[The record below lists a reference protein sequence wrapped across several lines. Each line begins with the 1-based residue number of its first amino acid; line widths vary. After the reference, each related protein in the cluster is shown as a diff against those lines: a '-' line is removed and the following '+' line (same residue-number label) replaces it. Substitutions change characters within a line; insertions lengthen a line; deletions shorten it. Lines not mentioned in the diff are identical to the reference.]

1 MGPPIPPT
9 SKAIRRAPITSPPSL
24 TSPLQLVQTTEPTLP
39 PSGLGPHDV
48 LLRIRAVSLNYRDV
62 LMLRGGYPGGVV
74 AEGVPGSDCAGEVVA
89 VGAAVTRFAVG
100 DRASPNL
107 DLANVDGEIAEG
119 GHVGL
124 GGDVDGVLREWGV
137 WGEGVLVQVPGYLS
151 WEEASTIA
159 CAGVTAWNAVNAPGS
174 LGKGKSVLI
183 QGTGGVSMFALL
195 IALAG
200 GFKPIITSSSDEKL
214 ETIRKSVGV
223 PDLLGYNYR
232 TTPDQAAEVKR
243 LTNGKGV
250 DIIVNNNGPAGIP
263 ADLESLAPYY
273 GTISVVGFL
282 AGMTADWNPGLLLG
296 LIGKTAKIQG
306 ITCGS
311 RVDYEALN
319 QFFEEKKVS
328 LKPLVDN
335 RIFDFDDS
343 QAAFDYLWSGKHVG
357 KVVIRIP

>member
-1 MGPPIPPT
+1 MAPTIPTT
-9 SKAIRRAPITSPPSL
+9 SRVFRRAPTTAPPSPSTPLPLVL
-24 TSPLQLVQTTEPTLP
+24 TSEPTLP
-39 PSGLGPHDV
+39 ASGLGPHDV
-48 LLRIRAVSLNYRDV
+48 LLRVRAVALNYRDV
-62 LMLRGGYPGGVV
+62 LMLRGGYPGGWSRR
-74 AEGVPGSDCAGEVVA
+74 GFPGRTA
-89 VGAAVTRFAVG
+89 
-100 DRASPNL
+100 RARWSPWARPWG
-107 DLANVDGEIAEG
+107 ANVDGEIAEG

-124 GGDVDGVLREWGV
+124 GGDVDGVLREWAV
-137 WGEGVLVQVPGYLS
+137 WDERVLVRVPEHLS

-159 CAGVTAWNAVNAPGS
+159 CAGVTAWNALNAPAS

-183 QGTGGVSMFALL
+183 QDPGTGGVSMFALL

-200 GFKPIITSSSDEKL
+200 GLTPIITSSSDAKL
-214 ETIRKSVGV
+214 EAIRKSLGV

-232 TTPDQAAEVKR
+232 TAPDQAAEVKR
-243 LTNGKGV
+243 LTSGKGV

-311 RVDYEALN
+311 RVEYEALN
-319 QFFEEKKVS
+319 QFFEEKEVS
-328 LKPLVDN
+328 LKPLVDS
-335 RIFDFDDS
+335 RIFDFEDS

-357 KVVIRIP
+357 KVVIRVS